1 MNGDLRRDQSGSDT
15 GNDTDYA
22 RLEHQ
27 IAWLDGKSAYHQRW
41 YRRLKVVA
49 IVAAALVPLVS
60 GLDGYAPWAGL
71 LGVIVV
77 LAEGLQHIQQ
87 HHENWLRYRSTC
99 ENLLHE
105 KYLYLGGAA
114 QYEGLDADSAHRQ
127 LVASVET
134 ILAREGEQWLRLRRS
149 VAVKDAQADVSGEA
163 SDA

>member
-1 MNGDLRRDQSGSDT
+1 MTGDLRRDQSGSDT
-15 GNDTDYA
+15 DYA
-22 RLEHQ
+22 RLEQQ

-60 GLDGYAPWAGL
+60 SLDGYERWAGL

-77 LAEGLQHIQQ
+77 LVEGLQHIQQ

-105 KYLYLGGAA
+105 KYLYLGTAGH
-114 QYEGLDADSAHRQ
+114 YEGLDAASAHRQ
-127 LVASVET
+127 LVANVEA
-134 ILAREGEQWLRLRRS
+134 ILAREGEQWLQLRRS
-149 VAVKDAQADVSGEA
+149 AASKDAQAEVSGGA